1 MFKTT
6 FTLALAVVAS
16 AYLLAADARAQ
27 SIELNEPVAIC
38 SDAGRCRI
46 INPPSQWAWGGS
58 VYVYFKVDGLPQAVN
73 CAAPQATLLWNGW
86 RWDRIFAA
94 RNTVA
99 RAINEHVCA
108 TAAQLNRTTH

>member
-1 MFKTT
+1 MFKT
-6 FTLALAVVAS
+6 TLALAVVAG
-16 AYLLAADARAQ
+16 ACLFATDARAQ
-27 SIELNEPVAIC
+27 GVELNEPAAIC

-46 INPPSQWAWGGS
+46 INPPSAWTWDGS
-58 VYVYFKVDGLPQAVN
+58 VYVYFRVDGLPQAVN

-108 TAAQLNRTTH
+108 TAAQLNRNTH